1 MIQSRTEL
9 CRIRSDCY
17 RSCFLFS
24 VSDFRKTTACLK
36 DQAARSIQQVAY
48 SELIK
53 NFSHV
58 RAYLRSFYVY
68 GFQHRSEYT
77 QKSSR
82 MYDNERRRVESWL
95 GKYLTFIQDKE
106 GRRVFISLDSRDIP
120 QNPLFS
126 AFRAKS
132 FTPTDISLHFHVLD
146 ILQTENSLSITDLMN
161 SLTARLLDFNGEIL
175 PDESTVRRKLKEY
188 VALGLLCTGKKGR
201 ETVYSLPDSYS
212 DLEKWNCAAAFFS
225 EVLPMGVIG
234 SYIQDRMAER
244 CQFFR
249 FRQHYILSTLD
260 SEILYSAAQAINEK
274 RLITYSH
281 NNQNLKVLPQKIYI
295 GTQTGRQ
302 YLLVWSPKR
311 RKFSFQR
318 TDQISNLKIDEAF
331 DVPQDLEEKLKIYQ
345 SHAWGVT
352 SCNNQSCTEHIEMI
366 LSIRAGEDY
375 LLNKLINEKRC
386 GTVEQ
391 IDETRWLFRADVY
404 NTLEMVPW
412 LRSFTGSILE
422 LKGSNSVVIKRFWK
436 DLSDLANLYCSGDTG
451 KSGEADE

>member
-1 MIQSRTEL
+1 M
-9 CRIRSDCY
+9 
-17 RSCFLFS
+17 
-24 VSDFRKTTACLK
+24 
-36 DQAARSIQQVAY
+36 AY

-53 NFSHV
+53 NFSNV

-95 GKYLTFIQDKE
+95 GKYLTFIQDRE
-106 GRRVFISLDSRDIP
+106 GRRVFLSLDSRDIP

-132 FTPTDISLHFHVLD
+132 FTPTDISLHFHILD
-146 ILQTENSLSITDLMN
+146 ILQTDSALSITDLMN
-161 SLTARLLDFNGEIL
+161 SLTARLLDFGGEIL
-175 PDESTVRRKLKEY
+175 PDESTVRRKLREY
-188 VALGLLCTGKKGR
+188 VSIGLLCTEKKGR
-201 ETVYSLPDSYS
+201 ETVYSLTDDCT

-225 EVLPMGVIG
+225 EVLPMGVVG
-234 SYIQDRMAER
+234 SFVLDRMTEK
-244 CQFFR
+244 CQYFR
-249 FRQHYILSTLD
+249 FKQHYILSTLD
-260 SEILYSAAQAINEK
+260 SEILYSTALAINEK

-281 NNQNLKVLPQKIYI
+281 NNHNLTVLPQKIYI

-318 TDQISNLKIDEAF
+318 TDQISNLKIGEVF
-331 DVPQDLEEKLKIYQ
+331 NSPPDLEEKLKIYQ

-366 LSIRAGEDY
+366 LCIGAGDDY
-375 LLNKLINEKRC
+375 LLNKLINEKRG

-422 LKGSNSVVIKRFWK
+422 LKGSNSMVIKRFWK
-436 DLSDLANLYCSGDTG
+436 DLSDLADIYNPGDTG
-451 KSGEADE
+451 KSGEANV